1 MTVPVQSWPASMAE
15 TAGAVCQRCRGTVRP
30 FYWLNAAELPAPALL
45 CAPCHSDFYERV
57 AVPGSVVDVGTA
69 NPDVDYGTRK
79 P

>member
-15 TAGAVCQRCRGTVRP
+15 TAGAVCQRCRGGVRP
-30 FYWLNAAELPAPALL
+30 FYWLGSPELREPALL
-45 CAPCHSDFYERV
+45 CTPCHNEFFDQV
-57 AVPGSVVDVGTA
+57 AEPGHVDVGRA